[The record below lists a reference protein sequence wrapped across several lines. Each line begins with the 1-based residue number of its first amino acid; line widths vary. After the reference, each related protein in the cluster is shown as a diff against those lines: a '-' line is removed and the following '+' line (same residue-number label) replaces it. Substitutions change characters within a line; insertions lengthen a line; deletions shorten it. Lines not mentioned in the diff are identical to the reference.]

1 VTDCLAESKVDPA
14 TLPYYSTR
22 QAVEDLEAIRQYLRA
37 DKLDLYGE
45 SYGTQYV
52 QTYAAAH
59 PDQIRTL
66 YIDGP
71 VDLTLDGPAFYRES
85 SRAAND
91 TLVASLASCTKD
103 SACATAVKGRD
114 AIAVYDAIARRLT
127 AAPMT
132 FDFPTAKGTMESRQ
146 FTVADLET
154 AASGY
159 LYSPYGR
166 FLLVRAMVAASH
178 ADYVPLARLAYD
190 AVTLD
195 PETQA
200 AVPDPTYSDMLYYA
214 VECQDYAYY
223 PDGKDPDARLASWV
237 KAGDQAHVQ
246 DLRLGIVYYG
256 DVPCLYWP
264 STPPTNVRPAAI
276 LDPPY
281 PTFVMTADTDPAT
294 PTQNAMR
301 IFSRLPDAYLI
312 LTSGGP
318 HVIFGWGESCPDD
331 LISHYLATGT
341 PPATRITLCDGK
353 VAGTYVPV
361 ARPRAADYK
370 DALDFATTMDDHL
383 LNTDDYGYRYD
394 GTTTISLG
402 CDFGGTLSYKPT
414 DTGAA
419 MTMDAC
425 AFTPGLAMT
434 GKASTNDDTTAF
446 SLDVRIDGERL
457 AYRRD
462 ADGNRSVTGTFR
474 GRVVDLQAPPS

>member
-1 VTDCLAESKVDPA
+1 MA
-14 TLPYYSTR
+14 
-22 QAVEDLEAIRQYLRA
+22 
-37 DKLDLYGE
+37 
-45 SYGTQYV
+45 
-52 QTYAAAH
+52 
-59 PDQIRTL
+59 
-66 YIDGP
+66 
-71 VDLTLDGPAFYRES
+71 
-85 SRAAND
+85 
-91 TLVASLASCTKD
+91 
-103 SACATAVKGRD
+103 
-114 AIAVYDAIARRLT
+114 
-127 AAPMT
+127 

-166 FLLVRAMVAASH
+166 FLLVRAMVAASQ

-353 VAGTYVPV
+353 VAGRMCRSSGHGPPTTRMRWTS
-361 ARPRAADYK
+361 RPRW
-370 DALDFATTMDDHL
+370 
-383 LNTDDYGYRYD
+383 
-394 GTTTISLG
+394 TIT
-402 CDFGGTLSYKPT
+402 C
-414 DTGAA
+414 
-419 MTMDAC
+419 
-425 AFTPGLAMT
+425 
-434 GKASTNDDTTAF
+434 
-446 SLDVRIDGERL
+446 
-457 AYRRD
+457 
-462 ADGNRSVTGTFR
+462 
-474 GRVVDLQAPPS
+474 